1 MSERPMNTT
10 FTEQWTNNPL
20 LNIEKATEMKRLRRE
35 VPLKIIFSREF
46 EIMKRPATSDVT
58 CSQPIL
64 GKWISD
70 CDFPFL
76 METLSLADNVFK
88 QEFPG
93 IRLSQEER
101 RIFAR
106 ALESHS
112 KTCAR
117 CRAKRAKDDQSNRRL
132 DKVFDFFVANQFDS
146 RR

>member
-1 MSERPMNTT
+1 MNVTYTER
-10 FTEQWTNNPL
+10 WTSNPL
-20 LNIEKATEMKRLRRE
+20 LNIDKAIEMKRLRRE
-35 VPLKIIFSREF
+35 VPLKIIFSGEF
-46 EIMKRPATSDVT
+46 EIMRQPPRTGAT

-112 KTCAR
+112 QTCPR
-117 CRAKRAKDDQSNRRL
+117 CRAKRANDDHSNRRL
-132 DKVFDFFVANQFDS
+132 DKVLDFFVANQFDS